1 MDEFRKLQKQECANG
16 GKIEQTYG
24 CSCCRKIK
32 NLSIFKK
39 WSRKLAKTRLKQK
52 DRTELDERQEIE

>member
-16 GKIEQTYG
+16 GKI
-24 CSCCRKIK
+24 K
-32 NLSIFKK
+32 NLQEFKK